1 MSLNICLRVP
11 DGIVIAADSLA
22 STMSMLRLSSD
33 ARLKAK
39 CPSCK
44 QDIDLEKIELPPI
57 PAPATT
63 RSFAQKLF
71 PFFDRRFAVATYGAG
86 IIASKT
92 VYYHIRELEQKL
104 KAEKTSLEGVSQ
116 AADII
121 GKYFIGLSKPT
132 APEPPPPPRA
142 FLLGLLIAGYD
153 GQTAKTI
160 SMKIGTEVTA
170 QAHEKAGVSFG
181 GDGLVVQGLWQLW
194 KTNRPIFYGN
204 LSLQDAIDYAEF
216 LIDTTAKFQRF
227 SNAIPSVGGEVDI
240 ALVTVYDGFRW
251 IKVKRIQHI
260 LEEQHATSHRHDT

>member
-22 STMSMLRLSSD
+22 STMGTIRISSD
-33 ARLKAK
+33 TRLKAS

-44 QDIDLEKIELPPI
+44 QDIDLEKIQLPPI

-63 RSFAQKLF
+63 RSYAQKLF
-71 PFFDRRFAVATYGAG
+71 PFFKKRFGVTTHGAG
-86 IIASKT
+86 IIAGKT

-104 KAEKTSLEGVSQ
+104 AASKTDIAEVTQ
-116 AADII
+116 AAFTI
-121 GKYFIGLSKPT
+121 GQHFLELLRP
-132 APEPPPPPRA
+132 AVPVPPPPPNIFA
-142 FLLGLLIAGYD
+142 VGFLVAGYD
-153 GQTAKTI
+153 GVVAKTI
-160 SMKIGTEVTA
+160 EMKIGAEVVSTPRD
-170 QAHEKAGVSFG
+170 KAGCTFG
-181 GDGLVVQGLWQLW
+181 GDGLVVRGLWDLW
-194 KTNRPIFYGN
+194 KKNRPVFYGN

-227 SNAIPSVGGEVDI
+227 SNVIPSVGGEVDI

-260 LEEQHATSHRHDT
+260 LEEQHGSSPQ